1 MTKVDYE
8 TVVKYGRPIF
18 CSRFIDSCD
27 TLQYL

>member
-8 TVVKYGRPIF
+8 TVVKYGAIF
-18 CSRFIDSCD
+18 CRFTDSCD